1 MAGRPIIK
9 AAYKALTT
17 LGEQEIFETYLEV
30 RNVDKMLKLIKPKA
44 GPVSLGVFYAWLHS
58 DKTDGRWQR
67 WQDNKK
73 IIGSSLVEEGLD
85 IVDDADDGSVQA
97 ARLKAEQRRWMAERY
112 NRSEYGKPDATLN
125 VVNVGTDWLAAM
137 KQVEEESS
145 RPEEI
150 VIEAEVLEIE
160 EGDE

>member
-1 MAGRPIIK
+1 VVGRPIIK
-9 AAYKALTT
+9 AAYKALTG
-17 LGEQEIFETYLEV
+17 LGEQEVFESYLEV
-30 RNVDKMLKLIKPKA
+30 RNVAKMLKKIEPRI
-44 GPVSLGVFYAWLHS
+44 GRVSVGIFYQWLHS
-58 DKTDGRWQR
+58 DKTGGRWKR

-125 VVNVGTDWLAAM
+125 VMNIGTDFLAAL

-150 VIEAEVLEIE
+150 VIEAELIE
-160 EGDE
+160 ADDE